1 MNAQKLQSSVECAGQ
16 PELLVKDG
24 DYQIG
29 SYSNPYLR
37 LHGVGACPI
46 VMLDS
51 QVSLDPTEEQFDA
64 PSHLVKH
71 SHCQS
76 GDLQVVGQEDEFL
89 CGFRI
94 EEFHSPEE
102 NWKGLPGLRESWF
115 ANMIALQAGEP
126 IHRLGVMPGELKV
139 ALCSRYKKGSSVCDQ
154 NESCEVHV
162 TSIHQIERSGLEQE
176 AVEPS
181 HVVLPRSRDIDT
193 GRNRSAQVD
202 LCVDFDPS
210 LGLTEIGPRK
220 ESQGKIDS
228 CRIQRIDRIFQIQTK
243 ILARIERPG
252 FAHQT
257 LGQILPDTPVPVF
270 VGIGESRFGNRF
282 AETKMIESL
291 GPGVETGRDVA
302 QPVPGSHL
310 CENHTSELLPES
322 KMADRECGFVTLYYA
337 VERLA
342 VDQVENLGENEAAG
356 VHGRKFWEIPP
367 QSSNPSHAFL
377 SLIDSFEM
385 SSRNSNSI

>member
-102 NWKGLPGLRESWF
+102 NGKDLPGLRESWF

-126 IHRLGVMPGELKV
+126 IYRLGVMPSELKV
-139 ALCSRYKKGSSVCDQ
+139 ALCSRHKKGSSVGNQ

-162 TSIHQIERSGLEQE
+162 ASIHQIERTGLEQE

-181 HVVLPRSRDIDT
+181 HVVLPRSRDIDA
-193 GRNRSAQVD
+193 GRNRSSQID
-202 LCVDFDPS
+202 LCVNLDPS

-228 CRIQRIDRIFQIQTK
+228 CRIQRIDRVVQIQTK

-252 FAHQT
+252 LPHQT
-257 LGQILPDTPVPVF
+257 LGEVFPDTPVSLI
-270 VGIGESRFGNRF
+270 VGIGKSRFGNRLGE
-282 AETKMIESL
+282 AKMIECL
-291 GPGVETGRDVA
+291 GSGVETRRDVA
-302 QPVPGSHL
+302 ETLPRSHL
-310 CENHTSELLPES
+310 SKHHADKLLTAFE
-322 KMADRECGFVTLYYA
+322 MADAFFRAISSGKSGKRCAF
-337 VERLA
+337 
-342 VDQVENLGENEAAG
+342 DQFYNLGKDVATG
-356 VHGRKFWEIPP
+356 VHRLKIRKIPRK
-367 QSSNPSHAFL
+367 SSNA
-377 SLIDSFEM
+377 
-385 SSRNSNSI
+385 